1 MRGASARRCRL
12 VRRVAL
18 AAGLP
23 VATTLSGC
31 ELREV
36 TLTEP
41 ERAVIVEAYV
51 RVAGESPFGPIA
63 SNGASVLLHEALGPS
78 GGSGAV
84 PGADIVITRA
94 SDGLRLFFV
103 ETQLG
108 NCAITIPVAGSGT
121 CYQTLARTVLE
132 RLTPGDRLAL
142 RIELANGGVL
152 ESETVV
158 PGAFSLRNVS
168 SGDVC
173 ALPPGRQSGIVWSQ
187 SSGAWAYISDTF
199 VTGLGPIFGTA
210 VVDDPLYLWGLSVS
224 ARDTMIAFPG
234 EFGLF
239 ARAEI
244 DHEVTAALQQGLP
257 PGASAVVTVAAV
269 DRNWVNWAR
278 GGNFNPS
285 GLVRVPSVRGD
296 GTGVF
301 AAGVLHTFRVV
312 AGEPGPQMT
321 TCPEAAESS
330 GS

>member
-1 MRGASARRCRL
+1 MSGTSVRF
-12 VRRVAL
+12 VRRAALVACLAL
-18 AAGLP
+18 AA
-23 VATTLSGC
+23 C

-41 ERAVIVEAYV
+41 ERAVVVEAYV
-51 RVAGESPFGPIA
+51 RIAGESPFGPVA
-63 SNGASVLLHEALGPS
+63 SNGASVLLHEALGIE
-78 GGSGAV
+78 GGSGPV
-84 PGADIVITRA
+84 PGAEIVITRA
-94 SDGLRLFFV
+94 SDGLRLFLT
-103 ETQLG
+103 ESQLG
-108 NCAITIPVAGSGT
+108 NCAITIPIRGSGT
-121 CYQTLARTVLE
+121 CYQALSQTLLE
-132 RLTPGDRLAL
+132 RLEPGDRLAL
-142 RIELANGGVL
+142 RVELANGGVL

-173 ALPPGRQSGIVWSQ
+173 ALPPGQQSGIVWSH

-224 ARDTMIAFPG
+224 ASDTTIAFPG

-244 DHEVTAALQQGLP
+244 DHEVTTALQQGLP
-257 PGASAVVTVAAV
+257 LGVSAVVTVAAV

-321 TCPEAAESS
+321 TCPPAVED
-330 GS
+330 GSAGD